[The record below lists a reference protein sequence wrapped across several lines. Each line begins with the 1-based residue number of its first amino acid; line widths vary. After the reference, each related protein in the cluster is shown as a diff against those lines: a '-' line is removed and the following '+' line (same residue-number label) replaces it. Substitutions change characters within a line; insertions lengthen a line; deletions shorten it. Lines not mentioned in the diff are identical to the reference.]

1 MDPVASSAQKEV
13 MTTMLKSDLQARI
26 ENLEATLEEVVD
38 ELTSGDPDIPAL
50 RTFVEEALA
59 ADAEEEGDDK
69 D

>member
-1 MDPVASSAQKEV
+1 